1 VVDVIVEA
9 GVIVNPQPCDGSSST
24 RGSETGDWDG
34 VKPDG
39 GEVVVV
45 VLSVVVL
52 DRPVVEVAE
61 VVEVVDD
68 EVGLDGE
75 ADVSLVIS
83 SMVPVSNSARSTTER
98 VTRSGQRRGGRA
110 FGDLRISWS
119 R

>member
-1 VVDVIVEA
+1 VE
-9 GVIVNPQPCDGSSST
+9 
-24 RGSETGDWDG
+24 
-34 VKPDG
+34 PDG

-52 DRPVVEVAE
+52 DGPVVEVVE

-68 EVGLDGE
+68 EVVLDGE